1 MATQFGAEYEE
12 IGYEG
17 VIENE
22 DGGFVLLPDGD
33 YDFTVNKVT
42 RSRYEGSDK
51 MPSCNTVSVEL
62 SVWGAAGNKTT
73 ITERFFLVK
82 KFEWKLSQFFLSIG
96 LKKHGEQLVMR
107 WNIEGCKGKCKVYI
121 DNYKK
126 QDGSDGQSNKIKKFY
141 AYDEN
146 VRTVSSTAPSP
157 QQTAYQTPPQQQYQ
171 QTYQQTYQQYQA
183 PAQTAW
189 QNTPAGAPH
198 PQTSSGWAAGKF

>member
-42 RSRYEGSDK
+42 RSRYEGSSK
-51 MPSCNTVSVEL
+51 MPSCNIVSVEL
-62 SVWGAAGNKTT
+62 TIWGAGGDKTI

-107 WNIEGCKGKCKVYI
+107 WNIEGYKGKCKVYI

-157 QQTAYQTPPQQQYQ
+157 QQQ
-171 QTYQQTYQQYQA
+171 YQQTYQQYQA
-183 PAQTAW
+183 PTQQSTW
-189 QNTPAGAPH
+189 QQPT
-198 PQTSSGWAAGKF
+198 QSSSGWAAGKF

>member
-22 DGGFVLLPDGD
+22 DSGFVLLPDGD

-51 MPSCNTVSVEL
+51 MPSCNTVSVGL
-62 SVWGAAGNKTT
+62 SVWGAAGDKTT

-126 QDGSDGQSNKIKKFY
+126 QDGSNGQSNKIKKFY

-146 VRTVSSTAPSP
+146 VQTVSSTAL
-157 QQTAYQTPPQQQYQ
+157 QQYQASPQQQYQ
-171 QTYQQTYQQYQA
+171 QQYQQSYQTPTQQS
-183 PAQTAW
+183 TW
-189 QNTPAGAPH
+189 QQPT
-198 PQTSSGWAAGKF
+198 QTSGGWAAGKF

>member
-17 VIENE
+17 TIENE
-22 DGGFVLLPDGD
+22 DGGFTLLPDGD

-42 RSRYEGSDK
+42 RSRYEGNDK

-62 SVWGAAGNKTT
+62 TVWGAGGDKTT
-73 ITERFFLVK
+73 ITERFFLIK

-107 WNIEGCKGKCKVYI
+107 WNIEGYKGKCKVYI
-121 DNYKK
+121 DNYKRK
-126 QDGSDGQSNKIKKFY
+126 DGSDGQSNKIKKFY

-146 VRTVSSTAPSP
+146 VQTLSSTAPP
-157 QQTAYQTPPQQQYQ
+157 QQQYQTAPTQQYQ
-171 QTYQQTYQQYQA
+171 QTYQQYQTPTQQS
-183 PAQTAW
+183 TW
-189 QNTPAGAPH
+189 QQPT
-198 PQTSSGWAAGKF
+198 QSSHGWAAGKF

>member
-146 VRTVSSTAPSP
+146 VHTLSSTAPSP

-171 QTYQQTYQQYQA
+171 QTYQQTYQQYQT
-183 PAQTAW
+183 PTQQSTW
-189 QNTPAGAPH
+189 QQPT
-198 PQTSSGWAAGKF
+198 QSSSGWAAGKF

>member
-1 MATQFGAEYEE
+1 MAQFGAEYEE

-17 VIENE
+17 TIEE
-22 DGGFVLLPDGD
+22 ESGGFTLLPEGD

-42 RSRYEGSDK
+42 RGRYEGSDK
-51 MPSCNTVSVEL
+51 MPACNSVTVEL
-62 SVWGAAGNKTT
+62 TIWGPQDKTI

-107 WNIEGCKGKCKVYI
+107 WNIEGYRGKCKVYV
-121 DNYKK
+121 DHYKK

-146 VRTVSSTAPSP
+146 VQTASP
-157 QQTAYQTPPQQQYQ
+157 QP
-171 QTYQQTYQQYQA
+171 QQYQA
-183 PAQTAW
+183 PPQ
-189 QNTPAGAPH
+189 QYQQSYQTPAQPTYQQP
-198 PQTSSGWAAGKF
+198 PQTSGGWTAGNF

>member
-17 VIENE
+17 TIENE

-51 MPSCNTVSVEL
+51 IPPCGSVNVEL
-62 SVWGAAGNKTT
+62 TVWGAQDKTI
-73 ITERFFLVK
+73 ITERFFLIK

-107 WNIEGCKGKCKVYI
+107 WNIEGYKGKCKVYI
-121 DNYKK
+121 DNYKR

-146 VRTVSSTAPSP
+146 VQTVSSTAP
-157 QQTAYQTPPQQQYQ
+157 PQQQYQ
-171 QTYQQTYQQYQA
+171 TAPTQQYQQSY
-183 PAQTAW
+183 QTPTQQSTW
-189 QNTPAGAPH
+189 QQPT
-198 PQTSSGWAAGKF
+198 QSSHGWAAGKF